1 MTLQPKHKL
10 RKFSLAIPY
19 ALKVRIDALTV
30 NSNAAGLELDLS
42 AVVLSCIEAEVTR
55 DERTLKQRAETT
67 PKVDA
72 KAELEFDLSTVVA
85 ELGRSEK
92 ALKKRAQTTQNDA
105 QPALLTRRTK
115 GAGLSRSL
123 VGF

>member
-1 MTLQPKHKL
+1 MTLKAKHKL

-30 NSNAAGLELDLS
+30 NANAAGLEFDLS
-42 AVVLSCIEAEVTR
+42 AVVLSFIEAAVTR
-55 DERTLKQRAETT
+55 DEKALKKRVEPT
-67 PKVDA
+67 PTVDA
-72 KAELEFDLSTVVA
+72 KAELQFDLPTVVA

-123 VGF
+123 VSV